1 MGLGDLWLEP
11 GSRWVVRVVAAPEEK
26 RTWAAR
32 VPRADGRAGWTGLP
46 TAEEVTMRVKY
57 MLMGVKDWGVG
68 RPQLHVPHPPPPD
81 PARLLALTFLT
92 LLLSAPQCLPFSPL
106 WTSGTPGLQPLL
118 PPELS
123 QPPGPQLPSPHP
135 GPSCQWRG
143 PRWPALL
150 SSPPPHSLWHPGPG
164 PDPCGLIAQHSCPPP
179 ASLPRGR
186 GSLGI
191 QLSFR
196 GQAG

>member
-1 MGLGDLWLEP
+1 M
-11 GSRWVVRVVAAPEEK
+11 S
-26 RTWAAR
+26 
-32 VPRADGRAGWTGLP
+32 RADGRAGWTGLP

-57 MLMGVKDWGVG
+57 MLMDVKDWGVG

-118 PPELS
+118 PAELS

-143 PRWPALL
+143 PCWPALL